1 MWYDAC
7 KIFAPDRY
15 YIIEEVIRM
24 DAGKILSLLW
34 ARSETAIEALA
45 LNYGRRLYQTAF
57 NILSDRLDAEECV
70 DDTYLAVWNA
80 IPPRKPDPLAGFVFR
95 TGRNISLNRLRSRQA
110 DKRNSSYDLSLDEL
124 AGCIPAPALEEQL
137 DARALGQA
145 IDRFLEEQTRENRIL
160 FIRRYWFGDSVRDL
174 AQLLTIKENAV
185 SVRLSRL
192 RDKLKDYLTKEGLF
206 DAAEIE

>member
-95 TGRNISLNRLRSRQA
+95 TGRNISLNRLRSRLA

-124 AGCIPAPALEEQL
+124 TGCIPAPALEEQL

-145 IDRFLEEQTRENRIL
+145 IDRFLEEQSRDNRIL
-160 FIRRYWFGDSVRDL
+160 FVRRYWFGDSVRDL
-174 AQLLTIKENAV
+174 AQFLSIKENAV

-192 RDKLKDYLTKEGLF
+192 RDKLKDYLIKEGLF
-206 DAAEIE
+206 DATEIE

>member
-1 MWYDAC
+1 
-7 KIFAPDRY
+7 
-15 YIIEEVIRM
+15 M

-95 TGRNISLNRLRSRQA
+95 TGRNISLNRLRSRLA

-124 AGCIPAPALEEQL
+124 TGCIPAPALEEQL

-145 IDRFLEEQTRENRIL
+145 IDRFLEEQSRDNRIL
-160 FIRRYWFGDSVRDL
+160 FVRRYWFGDSVRDL
-174 AQLLTIKENAV
+174 AQFLSIKENAV

-192 RDKLKDYLTKEGLF
+192 RDMLKDYFIKEGLF
-206 DAAEIE
+206 DATEIECCA

>member
-1 MWYDAC
+1 
-7 KIFAPDRY
+7 
-15 YIIEEVIRM
+15 M

-95 TGRNISLNRLRSRQA
+95 TGRNISLNRLRSRLA
-110 DKRNSSYDLSLDEL
+110 DKRNSSYDLSLDEFT
-124 AGCIPAPALEEQL
+124 GCIPAPALEEQL

-145 IDRFLEEQTRENRIL
+145 IDRFLEEQSRDNRIL
-160 FIRRYWFGDSVRDL
+160 FVRRYWFGDSVRDL
-174 AQLLTIKENAV
+174 AQFLSIKENAV

-192 RDKLKDYLTKEGLF
+192 RDKLKDYLIKEGLF
-206 DAAEIE
+206 DATEIE